1 MNHRNDPTWDRWD
14 EVDGLF
20 ARALEQPPHGRQAFL
35 AQACEGDLALFRAVL
50 SLLVDAEA
58 AKQRLSGPGA
68 ALVRAAWAR
77 HGESDDGSN
86 DSTGSD

>member
-1 MNHRNDPTWDRWD
+1 MKHQGDPTWDRWD

-20 ARALEQPPHGRQAFL
+20 ARALEQPPDRRQSFL
-35 AQACEGDLALFRAVL
+35 ARACEGDLALFRAVL

-77 HGESDDGSN
+77 HDGPDHGSTESD
-86 DSTGSD
+86 